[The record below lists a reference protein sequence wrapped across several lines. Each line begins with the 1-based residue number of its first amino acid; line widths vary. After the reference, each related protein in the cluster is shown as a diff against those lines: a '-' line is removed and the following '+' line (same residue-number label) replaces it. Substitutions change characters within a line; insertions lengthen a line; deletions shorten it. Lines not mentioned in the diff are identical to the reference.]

1 MNRIRIYAIVLKYW
15 FDMKRDLFRLFDIFW
30 WPVFDLFIWGLLSLY
45 LMQTSTGA
53 INFVSLF
60 LGGMILWTFF
70 DRASR
75 DISRS
80 MMDEL
85 WNRNLVNL
93 FSTPLGL
100 TEYLVGT
107 VIIAVMKLI
116 TSAIV
121 MIILATVFYGFRPFS
136 IGWFFIPA
144 IFGLT
149 IFGWSISFF
158 VQSMILR
165 RGHTIEVFIWAV
177 AILVQPFSCVFYPL
191 ATLPRWAQYIAYA
204 LPTTY
209 IFENMRSML
218 LTQTV
223 RVDEIVLSFGLN
235 VIYGSIAIWF
245 FYRTFTYAKI
255 KGLLVKYV

>member
-1 MNRIRIYAIVLKYW
+1 
-15 FDMKRDLFRLFDIFW
+15 MKRDLFRLFDIFW

-85 WNRNLVNL
+85 WNRNLVNI
-93 FSTPLGL
+93 FSTPLSL
-100 TEYLVGT
+100 TEYLTGT
-107 VIIAVMKLI
+107 LLVAVMKLVL
-116 TSAIV
+116 SAVV
-121 MIILATVFYGFRPFS
+121 MIILATVFYGFRPPS

-149 IFGWSISFF
+149 IFGWSISFV
-158 VQSMILR
+158 VQSLILR
-165 RGHTIEVFIWAV
+165 HGHTIEVFIWAV
-177 AILVQPFSCVFYPL
+177 AILIQPFSCVFYPL
-191 ATLPRWAQYIAYA
+191 ETLPVWAQSIATL

-218 LTQTV
+218 TTGTV
-223 RVDEIVLSFGLN
+223 DIQQIVISFALN
-235 VIYGSIAIWF
+235 GVYLVASLVF
-245 FYRTFTYAKI
+245 FYRTFVYAKVH
-255 KGLLVKYV
+255 GLLVKYY

>member
-1 MNRIRIYAIVLKYW
+1 MNRTRIYAVVLKYW

-45 LMQTSTGA
+45 LMKASA
-53 INFVSLF
+53 SSINFVSLF

-93 FSTPLGL
+93 FSTPLGI

-107 VIIAVMKLI
+107 LIIAVMKLI
-116 TSAIV
+116 ISAIV
-121 MIILATVFYGFRPFS
+121 MIILATVFYGFRPLS

-191 ATLPRWAQYIAYA
+191 KTLPVWAQSIATL

-218 LTQTV
+218 TTGTFDTGQV
-223 RVDEIVLSFGLN
+223 VFSFFLN
-235 VIYGSIAIWF
+235 VVYLVASIFF
-245 FYRTFTYAKI
+245 FYRTFVYAKI
-255 KGLLVKYV
+255 HGLLVRYY